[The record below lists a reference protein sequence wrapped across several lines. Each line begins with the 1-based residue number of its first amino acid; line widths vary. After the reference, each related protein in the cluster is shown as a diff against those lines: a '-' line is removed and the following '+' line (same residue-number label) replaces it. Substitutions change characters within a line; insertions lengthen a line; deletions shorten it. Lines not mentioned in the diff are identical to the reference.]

1 MKKLVI
7 FTVLLLAAIT
17 VAGTIVRDAYA
28 IPPFKKEF
36 DAMYVKEGTDFAKK
50 VDEVKCNVC
59 HVGTN
64 KKERNAYGEE
74 LSKLLDRKTD
84 MNNPEKIKEALKKV
98 GEMHS
103 KSDDEASPT
112 FGDLIKE
119 GKLPGGEG

>member
-1 MKKLVI
+1 MKKLLI
-7 FTVLLLAAIT
+7 FTVLLLAGIS
-17 VAGTIVRDAYA
+17 VAGTVVRDAYA

-36 DAMYVKEGTDFAKK
+36 DTMYVKEGTEFAKK

-59 HVGTN
+59 HKGTN

-74 LSKLLDRKTD
+74 LAKLLDRKTD
-84 MNNPEKIKEALKKV
+84 MANTEKIKEALKKV

-103 KSDDEASPT
+103 KPDDETSPT
-112 FGDLIKE
+112 YADLIKE